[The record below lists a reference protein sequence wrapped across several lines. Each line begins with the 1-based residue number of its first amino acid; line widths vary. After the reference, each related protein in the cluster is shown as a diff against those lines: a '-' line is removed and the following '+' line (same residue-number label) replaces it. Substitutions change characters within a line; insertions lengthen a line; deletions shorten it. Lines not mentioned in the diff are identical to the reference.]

1 MNIVNAILL
10 CILYFYIQKNIL
22 NIYCIHSN
30 LNDYEYVQRIVPNV

>member
-1 MNIVNAILL
+1 MHTVFLHPE
-10 CILYFYIQKNIL
+10 KNIL